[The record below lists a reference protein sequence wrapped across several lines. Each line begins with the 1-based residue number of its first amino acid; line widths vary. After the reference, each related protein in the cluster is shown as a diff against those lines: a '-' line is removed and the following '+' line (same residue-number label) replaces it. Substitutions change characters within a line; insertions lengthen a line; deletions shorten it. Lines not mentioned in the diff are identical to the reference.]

1 MFLTQVNQFK
11 RSSSAHFN
19 GSRSAKSAG
28 GILFNKSSTSDL
40 SINKHSNNQSLH
52 RAASSFGNDKI

>member
-19 GSRSAKSAG
+19 GSRSAKSG
-28 GILFNKSSTSDL
+28 GLLSNKSSTSDL
-40 SINKHSNNQSLH
+40 SINKHCNNQSLH